1 LEINIFV
8 ITFANAL
15 EVPIVLPAR
24 ALFAGK
30 VVMSHLPNYY
40 NLEVMKKL
48 LLMLFLFIPLMGF
61 CQSEEK
67 QYYIYNIISFEGD
80 FTKEDFKVYYD
91 DGIEVKRMRNDKGE
105 KARFSTPAGALM
117 YFISQGWEMY
127 LNGATSKGSSYQG
140 TGSSQTSSY
149 WIMRKPCTKDEF
161 EKAVEA
167 AKKK

>member
-1 LEINIFV
+1 
-8 ITFANAL
+8 
-15 EVPIVLPAR
+15 
-24 ALFAGK
+24 
-30 VVMSHLPNYY
+30 
-40 NLEVMKKL
+40 MKKL
-48 LLMLFLFIPLMGF
+48 LLMLLLFIPLMGF

-67 QYYIYNIISFEGD
+67 QYYIYNIVSFEGD

-127 LNGATSKGSSYQG
+127 LNGATSKGSMAAGYG
-140 TGSSQTSSY
+140 ASSTSSY
-149 WIMRKPCTKDEF
+149 WILRKPCTKEEF